1 MQGKKQ
7 ALITNISYGTHY
19 RRMDI
24 MLLIDLSSWG
34 LIKEIKSCP
43 RSDGDQREV
52 NNPAR
57 AAGKA
62 GNL

>member
-1 MQGKKQ
+1 M
-7 ALITNISYGTHY
+7 N
-19 RRMDI
+19 I
-24 MLLIDLSSWG
+24 MLLIDLNSWG

-43 RSDGDQREV
+43 RSVGDQLEV